1 MHGSMSKKKDQE
13 EGERLLN
20 KKTSNLPSE
29 IDRGVELLLR
39 NKKGREESK
48 TLQFKLN
55 KMISLFRREFYF
67 NIDFSFDIKK
77 NPRRLRC

>member
-1 MHGSMSKKKDQE
+1 MNKKKDQE
-13 EGERLLN
+13 EKEKLLN
-20 KKTSNLPSE
+20 KNTNNLPSE
-29 IDRGVELLLR
+29 IDRGVELILR

-55 KMISLFRREFYF
+55 KMISLFKREFHF

-77 NPRRLRC
+77 KP

>member
-1 MHGSMSKKKDQE
+1 MHGSMNKKNDQE
-13 EGERLLN
+13 EGGKLLN
-20 KKTSNLPSE
+20 KNTNNLPSE

-77 NPRRLRC
+77 RP

>member
-1 MHGSMSKKKDQE
+1 MNKKNDQE
-13 EGERLLN
+13 EGGKLLN
-20 KKTSNLPSE
+20 KNTNNLPSE

-77 NPRRLRC
+77 NP

>member
-13 EGERLLN
+13 EGGKLLN
-20 KKTSNLPSE
+20 NKISNLPSE

-77 NPRRLRC
+77 NP

>member
-13 EGERLLN
+13 EGGKLLN
-20 KKTSNLPSE
+20 KNTNNLPPE

-77 NPRRLRC
+77 NP

>member
-1 MHGSMSKKKDQE
+1 MRGSMNKKNDQE
-13 EGERLLN
+13 EGGKLLN
-20 KKTSNLPSE
+20 NKTSNLPSE

-77 NPRRLRC
+77 NP

>member
-1 MHGSMSKKKDQE
+1 MSKKKDQE
-13 EGERLLN
+13 EGEKLLN

-39 NKKGREESK
+39 NKKGKEESK

-55 KMISLFRREFYF
+55 KMISLFKREFYF

-77 NPRRLRC
+77 NP

>member
-1 MHGSMSKKKDQE
+1 MRVSMSKKKDQE

-77 NPRRLRC
+77 NP

>member
-13 EGERLLN
+13 EGGKLLN
-20 KKTSNLPSE
+20 KNTNNFPPE

-39 NKKGREESK
+39 NKKRRVEPK
-48 TLQFKLN
+48 TLQFRIN
-55 KMISLFRREFYF
+55 KMISLFKREFYF

-77 NPRRLRC
+77 NP

>member
-1 MHGSMSKKKDQE
+1 MSKKNDQE
-13 EGERLLN
+13 EGGKLLN
-20 KKTSNLPSE
+20 KKTNNLPSE

-77 NPRRLRC
+77 NP

>member
-1 MHGSMSKKKDQE
+1 MRGSMSKKKDQE
-13 EGERLLN
+13 EGGKLLN
-20 KKTSNLPSE
+20 NKTSNLPSE

-39 NKKGREESK
+39 NKKGRKESK

-77 NPRRLRC
+77 NP

>member
-1 MHGSMSKKKDQE
+1 MSKKNDQE
-13 EGERLLN
+13 EGGKLLN
-20 KKTSNLPSE
+20 KKTNNLLPE

-48 TLQFKLN
+48 TLQIKFD
-55 KMISLFRREFYF
+55 KMISLFEREFHL

-77 NPRRLRC
+77 KP